1 VYYIQPITVKKTY
14 LTIEA
19 LELSTEVDVYY
30 IQPITVKKNLLNNR
44 GSRTFYR
51 G

>member
-1 VYYIQPITVKKTY
+1 VYYIKAITIKKLT
-14 LTIEA
+14 LTIKA
-19 LELSTEVDVYY
+19 LDFSTEVDVYY
-30 IQPITVKKNLLNNR
+30 IQPIKVKILLNNK